1 MRKNDNTTVRAPVWI
16 KETFDEHKRRGITKM
31 KQTRQ
36 GWLLVSALLTGFLL
50 LNATPSVQADMSMA
64 EAGKAYSVRFEDW
77 VYVYVNMTFLQAW
90 PAAPDYSIGMT
101 EKVVNDK
108 VKFVI
113 TGYYFDTKLGMDWY
127 QRYASKLESI
137 IALLCHTWTQQ
148 GHPITLDDFEIEIR
162 KEKAGRS
169 H

>member
-1 MRKNDNTTVRAPVWI
+1 M
-16 KETFDEHKRRGITKM
+16 KERR
-31 KQTRQ
+31 QV
-36 GWLLVSALLTGFLL
+36 WLLVNVFIISLAL
-50 LNATPSVQADMSMA
+50 LNATQSVQADMSTA
-64 EAGKAYSVRFEDW
+64 EANKAYSVRFRDW
-77 VYVYVNMTFLQAW
+77 VYVYINMEFIRAEPML
-90 PAAPDYSIGMT
+90 PDYGIGMT